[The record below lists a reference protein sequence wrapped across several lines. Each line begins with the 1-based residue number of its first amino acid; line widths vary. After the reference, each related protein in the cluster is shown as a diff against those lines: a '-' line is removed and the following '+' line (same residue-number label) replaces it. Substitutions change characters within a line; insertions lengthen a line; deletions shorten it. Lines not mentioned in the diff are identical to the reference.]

1 MCVCG
6 FICSLL
12 YRLLKLIYDRSG
24 IENELC
30 DMLFYIIVTASTAF
44 LFMSCWYLHNMLI
57 IRFYIFTGV
66 ILGAVIYFLSADW
79 VVKPIFS
86 VIFEKIFKI
95 MNIFLKILL
104 TPTRF
109 LHKIIVV
116 LFNRIIRSIGILK
129 KGVKSRIGRSANE
142 DKVTKQKSFR
152 RHKKSL

>member
-1 MCVCG
+1 
-6 FICSLL
+6 
-12 YRLLKLIYDRSG
+12 
-24 IENELC
+24 
-30 DMLFYIIVTASTAF
+30 MLFYIIVTASIAF
-44 LFMSCWYLHNMLI
+44 LTMSCWYLHNMLI
-57 IRFYIFTGV
+57 IRFYVFAGV
-66 ILGAVIYFLSADW
+66 ILGAVIYFLSVDR

-116 LFNRIIRSIGILK
+116 LFNRIIGCIGKIK

-142 DKVTKQKSFR
+142 DKVTKQKCFR
-152 RHKKSL
+152 GRKKIL